1 MIIAYDFDGTLV
13 ENAYPEIGEP
23 RKGDMHPTLIEDVI
37 ELQKWGHK
45 VILWTCRTGVHLD
58 QAVEFC
64 KKKGL
69 IFDAVN
75 DDIEEQKEM
84 WSEKLE
90 AWRETGQARKV
101 FAHFYVDDRAVG
113 LCDTKLLFLYGKG
126 KV

>member
-75 DDIEEQKEM
+75 DYIKVMEEEYRNQEIKRLKELIKNTIDFD
-84 WSEKLE
+84 EKLRLSE
-90 AWRETGQARKV
+90 RVQNLK
-101 FAHFYVDDRAVG
+101 
-113 LCDTKLLFLYGKG
+113 KG
-126 KV
+126 VE